1 MPLFGHGRAP
11 KYLRL
16 GETPVPQAY
25 LGEDVVFDGT
35 VPATL
40 SMPRALATAAAHPPA
55 VVAGVI
61 LAAPTATAVSEA
73 RVPVM
78 TAGANLLP
86 SPAEATA
93 AALLPSISAGI
104 AFELPAAVAGADA
117 LVPDVQVVASGDVLM
132 PRADATAQALVPAV
146 SVVAQ
151 ATLPTAAAVAEALI
165 PTVAGGGAVTLPAIS
180 GSAAALLPSISAGGA
195 IILPSG
201 QAAAAALLPTPS
213 AGAAI
218 TLPTATA
225 TATALAPIVLTAF
238 VDDFNRA
245 NSTSIGSAWTE
256 NGGDLGIASN
266 MLAVQGTGNSRRMA
280 VYNTPTQTPYQTVQ
294 FKVGGTPN
302 ANSGSGAVLRC
313 NSAMTQLHLLSV
325 ASSGWSLNRI
335 TGINGTV
342 TTLASLSV
350 TISQNDVIRVECDST
365 SAFRVYIN
373 GVRSGGPIVD
383 TTWADSSHLYVGL
396 FVQKTSTA
404 TSAALD
410 DFYARDTPD
419 PALLASDDFNRGS
432 LGANWTQAAQNGGS
446 LYLTG
451 NELCAVGLPSSP
463 ISVIYHSTLFT
474 SDRQLARARVR
485 WHARNPEHSSMSVAV
500 RANPAAGHHGVHFW
514 FTATL
519 MGIATYTTD
528 LTGFTAATGTA
539 DYVSVGT
546 KFAEGALIE
555 IRAEGITYTASV
567 DGTAVLQGTFTTT
580 AVPLTNV
587 YAAIHGE
594 DDSAVSGGG
603 EPPANL
609 DDFATYNLV

>member
-1 MPLFGHGRAP
+1 MPLFGRGRAP

-35 VPATL
+35 VPAAL
-40 SMPRALATAAAHPPA
+40 SLPRATATAAALPPT

-61 LAAPTATAVSEA
+61 LQAPAATAVSEA
-73 RVPVM
+73 RVPVI
-78 TAGANLLP
+78 TAGATLLP
-86 SPAEATA
+86 APAVATA
-93 AALLPSISAGI
+93 AALPPSISAGI
-104 AFELPAAVAGADA
+104 ALALPTAVAGADA
-117 LVPDVQVVASGDVLM
+117 LVPDTQVVAAGDVLL
-132 PRADATAQALVPAV
+132 PRADASAQALVPAV

-151 ATLPTAAAVAEALI
+151 ATLPVATAVAEALA
-165 PTVAGGGAVTLPAIS
+165 PAVAGGGAAALPAAA
-180 GSAAALLPSISAGGA
+180 GSAAALVPSIQAGGS
-195 IILPSG
+195 ITLPPA
-201 QAAAAALLPTPS
+201 QATAATLLPVPAAGAAVTLPAASATAAALAPTVV
-213 AGAAI
+213 A
-218 TLPTATA
+218 
-225 TATALAPIVLTAF
+225 AF

-245 NSTSIGSAWTE
+245 NNTSLGSAWTE
-256 NGGDLGIASN
+256 TGGDLGIASN
-266 MLAVQGTGNSRRMA
+266 MLAVQGTGNSRRA
-280 VYNTPTQTPYQTVQ
+280 AIYTTPTQTPYQTVQ
-294 FKVGGTPN
+294 FKVGGVPN

-313 NSAMTQLHLLSV
+313 NSGMTQMHILSV
-325 ASSGWSLNRI
+325 ASNGWSLNRI
-335 TGINGTV
+335 TGINGSV
-342 TTLASLSV
+342 TSLASLAV

-419 PALLASDDFNRGS
+419 PVALASDNFDRAS
-432 LGANWTQAAQNGGS
+432 LGANWTQASQNGGS
-446 LYLTG
+446 IYLTS
-451 NELCAVGLPSSP
+451 NEVCAVGLPSSP
-463 ISVIYHSTLFT
+463 ISVIYHSSLFT
-474 SDRQLARARVR
+474 SDRQIARARVR
-485 WHARNPEHSSMSVAV
+485 WHSRNPEHSSMSVAV

-514 FTATL
+514 FTSTL

-528 LTGFTAATGTA
+528 LTGFTAAAGTA
-539 DYVSVGT
+539 DYVST
-546 KFAEGALIE
+546 SKFAEGALIE